1 MDSSEAT
8 KKKRKEKRRRHARTY
23 AKADGS
29 KRFADLRRNERSAK
43 RQKSGASSSGAS
55 ASASGAD
62 PVEDTVKELIGMGF
76 DEAAARAAVANAK
89 GQLERS
95 RNPGRGTL
103 RPEPAAAAQPNA
115 AAPERT
121 FNVWTEEQLATLESA
136 AAELGLTEAVNDERW
151 AEVAARVGNGRSASA
166 CRHRWGSLQKG
177 AQDAKAEPEAKPGWK
192 APKPSERA
200 TKLFIGNARAAGG
213 DDEVR
218 QFFETAGELTKLQ
231 WLSGKADGSCFA
243 WCATAAVAQAA
254 LALSGKA
261 VGKKGQLLV
270 QMAHE
275 VSFKAV
281 VPKLKGLR
289 SSGGSSIGAPP
300 EGPIPKGCK
309 GVFLE
314 NLSFELDE
322 ETLSWW
328 CNDIVSNSEANG
340 GAAGGKVKAV
350 KFLRRPQ
357 EAEKKEESE
366 KTASRKVHKH
376 SHAGCAV
383 VEFKQ
388 PARVSIEAMVAK
400 HGATLL
406 GRAVA
411 VKLARAE
418 FKKKGSKGKG
428 KGKGKGK
435 AKGKPKGTQGKGKGK
450 SKAAPKKKTKTKGPA
465 KAPAAK

>member
-43 RQKSGASSSGAS
+43 RQKSGASSSGASGASSSGSS

-200 TKLFIGNARAAGG
+200 TKIFIGNARAAGG

-275 VSFKAV
+275 VSFKTV

-309 GVFLE
+309 GVFLV
-314 NLSFELDE
+314 NMTACPCLVVGSVLTPMPVLQSNFPVDKWGVGYRVLWNTFKRIAAKMALSDE
-322 ETLSWW
+322 E
-328 CNDIVSNSEANG
+328 
-340 GAAGGKVKAV
+340 
-350 KFLRRPQ
+350 
-357 EAEKKEESE
+357 KKLIFHD
-366 KTASRKVHKH
+366 TA
-376 SHAGCAV
+376 
-383 VEFKQ
+383 
-388 PARVSIEAMVAK
+388 
-400 HGATLL
+400 
-406 GRAVA
+406 
-411 VKLARAE
+411 
-418 FKKKGSKGKG
+418 
-428 KGKGKGK
+428 
-435 AKGKPKGTQGKGKGK
+435 
-450 SKAAPKKKTKTKGPA
+450 A
-465 KAPAAK
+465 KAYNV